1 MEEQDWKRQRR
12 DTEGNMEIGG
22 MRLDSRAQ
30 KGAKAKGKDKESSK
44 EEIEMGWWNLWPGMK
59 GREVE
64 KE

>member
-1 MEEQDWKRQRR
+1 
-12 DTEGNMEIGG
+12 

-30 KGAKAKGKDKESSK
+30 KGAKAKGKDKESRK
-44 EEIEMGWWNLWPGMK
+44 EELEMGSWSLWAGMK